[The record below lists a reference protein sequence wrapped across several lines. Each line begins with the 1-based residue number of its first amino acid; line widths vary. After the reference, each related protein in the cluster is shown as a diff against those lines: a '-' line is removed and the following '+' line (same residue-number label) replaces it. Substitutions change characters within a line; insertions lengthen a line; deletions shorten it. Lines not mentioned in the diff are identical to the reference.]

1 MLATESPRYVFHWQA
16 SANKTKQKMSEQK
29 NVLFNAFAFFG
40 SLCMIAISPS
50 PAFWFPQLRVDE
62 SADIWLPCFSSHKIA
77 SSKYSEH
84 FGFHYAMFTYAA
96 LTITP
101 GLLLLSMIALLGNNS
116 FLERPVLNATITLGA
131 VLASLQLI
139 GLLYQFSLFVL
150 LDYDCAE
157 MVFLLDVRNLA
168 LGIIGTG
175 HLVILGCGAICLC
188 LFGDQLHTEITKTE

>member
-1 MLATESPRYVFHWQA
+1 MKP
-16 SANKTKQKMSEQK
+16 NKQRIKYIKMSEQK
-29 NVLFNAFAFFG
+29 NTLFNLFVFFG
-40 SLCMIAISPS
+40 SLCMIIISPS
-50 PAFWFPQLRVDE
+50 PAFWFPQLRVGE
-62 SADIWLPCFSSHKIA
+62 SADVWLPCFSSPIIAPSKI
-77 SSKYSEH
+77 SEN
-84 FGFHYAMFTYAA
+84 FGLHYAMFTHVVLAF
-96 LTITP
+96 TP
-101 GLLLLSMIALLGNNS
+101 PLSIFPMIGLIFETS
-116 FLERPVLNATITLGA
+116 FLERPILNATITLGA

-175 HLVILGCGAICLC
+175 HLVILGCGTICLC